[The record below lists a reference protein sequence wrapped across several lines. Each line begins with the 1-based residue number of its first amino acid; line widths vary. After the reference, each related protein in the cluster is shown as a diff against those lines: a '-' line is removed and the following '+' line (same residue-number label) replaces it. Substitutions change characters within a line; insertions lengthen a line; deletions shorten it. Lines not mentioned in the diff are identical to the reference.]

1 MATAADGLA
10 RRRVGRTEVALT
22 ELGFGTS
29 RLGNLYAAIDDDTA
43 AATVDAA
50 WDAGIRYFDTAP
62 HYGLGLAE
70 RRLGKAL
77 ADRPRDDLVVS
88 TKVGRLLE
96 PNPRPTGSD
105 LGAGGFDTRDDLV
118 RRFDYSRDGVRRS
131 LEASLERL
139 GLDRV
144 DVVLVHDPDDFV
156 DEAIRS
162 AVPALVELRDEGM
175 VEAVGVGMNQ
185 WEAPLRIVRETDVD
199 VVMLAGRWTLLD
211 RTGAPLLDA
220 CAERGISVLD
230 AGPFNS
236 GMLAMPWPD
245 EGATFDYSPADEG
258 LLARAQALATVCRRH
273 DLALPAAA
281 LRFPLRSDVVA
292 SVVAG
297 MGTAEEVRS
306 NVEWLEA
313 DVAEAA
319 WADLEHHAAPD
330 ASLP

>member
-10 RRRVGRTEVALT
+10 RRRVGRTHVELT

-77 ADRPRDDLVVS
+77 AGRPRDELVVS

-105 LGAGGFDTRDDLV
+105 LAAGGFDTRDDLV

-131 LEASLERL
+131 LESSLERL

-162 AVPALVELRDEGM
+162 AVPALVELRDEG
-175 VEAVGVGMNQ
+175 VVGAVGVGMNQ
-185 WEAPLRIVRETDVD
+185 WEAPLRIVQETDAD
-199 VVMLAGRWTLLD
+199 AVMLAGRWTLLD
-211 RTGAPLLDA
+211 RTGAPLLEA
-220 CAERGISVLD
+220 CAERGVSVL
-230 AGPFNS
+230 AAAPYNS
-236 GMLAMPWPD
+236 GILTASWPE
-245 EGATFDYSPADEG
+245 EGSTFDYSPADQG
-258 LLARAQALATVCRRH
+258 LLARSQALATVCRAH
-273 DLALPAAA
+273 DISLPTAA

-292 SVVAG
+292 SVVTG

-306 NVEWLEA
+306 NVGWLA
-313 DVAEAA
+313 AEIPPAL
-319 WADLEHHAAPD
+319 WQKLDPGAPP
-330 ASLP
+330 A

>member
-1 MATAADGLA
+1 MAPAADGLA
-10 RRRVGRTEVALT
+10 RRRVGRTDIALT

-29 RLGNLYAAIDDDTA
+29 RLGNLYSAIDDDTA
-43 AATVDAA
+43 AAAVDAA

-77 ADRPRDDLVVS
+77 AGRPRDELVVS

-105 LGAGGFDTRDDLV
+105 LAAGGFDTRDDLV

-139 GLDRV
+139 GLDGV

-162 AVPALVELRDEGM
+162 AVPALVELRDEG
-175 VEAVGVGMNQ
+175 VVGAVGVGMNQ

-211 RTGAPLLDA
+211 RTGAPLLEA
-220 CAERGISVLD
+220 CAERGVSVVD
-230 AGPFNS
+230 AAPFNS
-236 GMLAMPWPD
+236 GVLAMPWPG
-245 EGATFDYSPADEG
+245 EGASFDYSPAEEG
-258 LLARAQALATVCRRH
+258 LLARARALATVCRGH
-273 DLALPAAA
+273 DIALPAAA

-297 MGTAEEVRS
+297 MGTAAEVRS
-306 NVEWLEA
+306 NVEWLAA
-313 DVAEAA
+313 DIPAAA
-319 WADLEHHAAPD
+319 WRELDTPTPG

>member
-1 MATAADGLA
+1 MTTAADGLA
-10 RRRVGRTEVALT
+10 RRQVGRTEVALT
-22 ELGFGTS
+22 ELGFGSS

-43 AATVDAA
+43 TATVDAA
-50 WDAGIRYFDTAP
+50 WHAGIRYFDTAP

-77 ADRPRDDLVVS
+77 ADRPRHELVVS

-105 LGAGGFDTRDDLV
+105 LAAGGFDTPDDLV

-156 DEAIRS
+156 DEATRS
-162 AVPALVELRDEGM
+162 AVPALVRLRDEG
-175 VEAVGVGMNQ
+175 VVGAVGVGMNQ
-185 WEAPLRIVRETDVD
+185 WEAPLRTVRETDVD

-211 RTGAPLLDA
+211 RTGAPLLEA
-220 CAERGISVLD
+220 CAERGVSVLA

-236 GMLAMPWPD
+236 GILAASWPD
-245 EGATFDYSPADEG
+245 EGATFDYSPADEA

-273 DLALPAAA
+273 DVALPGAA

-297 MGTAEEVRS
+297 MGTAQEVRS
-306 NVEWLEA
+306 NIEWLA
-313 DVAEAA
+313 T
-319 WADLEHHAAPD
+319 DLPETMWEELDNPTTG
-330 ASLP
+330 ASPA

>member
-1 MATAADGLA
+1 MRPAADGLA
-10 RRRVGRTEVALT
+10 RRQVGRTGVTLT
-22 ELGFGTS
+22 ALGFGTS

-43 AATVDAA
+43 AAAVDAA

-77 ADRPRDDLVVS
+77 AGRPRDELVVS

-96 PNPRPTGSD
+96 PNPQPTGSD
-105 LGAGGFDTRDDLV
+105 LAAGGFDTRDDLV

-144 DVVLVHDPDDFV
+144 DIVLVHDPDDFV
-156 DEAIRS
+156 DDAIRS
-162 AVPALVELRDEGM
+162 AVPALVALRDEGTIG
-175 VEAVGVGMNQ
+175 AVGVGMNQ
-185 WEAPLRIVRETDVD
+185 WEAPLRIIRETDVD

-211 RTGAPLLDA
+211 RTGSPLLDA
-220 CAERGISVLD
+220 CAERGVSVLD

-236 GMLAMPWPD
+236 GVLAMPWPED
-245 EGATFDYSPADEG
+245 GATFDYSPADEG
-258 LLARAQALATVCRRH
+258 LLARARALATVCRRY
-273 DLALPAAA
+273 DIALPVAA
-281 LRFPLRSDVVA
+281 LRFPLRSEVVA

-306 NVEWLEA
+306 NVEWIAA
-313 DVAEAA
+313 DVPAAA
-319 WADLEHHAAPD
+319 WKELDNPAPG
-330 ASLP
+330 AWLP

>member
-1 MATAADGLA
+1 MATAAEGLA

-43 AATVDAA
+43 AAAVDAA
-50 WDAGIRYFDTAP
+50 WDAGIRYFDSAP

-105 LGAGGFDTRDDLV
+105 LDAGGFDTRDDLV

-156 DEAIRS
+156 DEAIHS
-162 AVPALVELRDEGM
+162 AVPALVELRDEGL
-175 VEAVGVGMNQ
+175 VGAVGVGMNQ

-236 GMLAMPWPD
+236 GILAAPWPH
-245 EGATFDYSPADEG
+245 EGATFDYSPAEEG

-306 NVEWLEA
+306 NVEWLDA
-313 DVAEAA
+313 DVPDAA
-319 WADLEHHAAPD
+319 WADLEPT
-330 ASLP
+330 